1 MEDTVSANILKTKLE
16 SEDIPCFLHNEN
28 LTSLLPNARNLM
40 GSGVRLMVPEEL
52 LERAIEIIDVEE
64 SEVSCPDCGSHELVN
79 ITKQKNIYRVSIHWR
94 KIISENL
101 LFQESNNR

>member
-1 MEDTVSANILKTKLE
+1 MKLSLLTIMEDTVSANILKTKLE

-79 ITKQKNIYRVSIHWR
+79 ITKQKNIYRVSIH
-94 KIISENL
+94 
-101 LFQESNNR
+101 